1 MNTFVS
7 SLKIMGLGMLGIF
20 VFMLLFGVV
29 IYALHKIFPGTT
41 AEK

>member
-1 MNTFVS
+1 MS

-20 VFMLLFGVV
+20 IFMLLFGIV
-29 IYALHKIFPGTT
+29 IYALHKIFPGTN

>member
-1 MNTFVS
+1 MDTFIS

-20 VFMLLFGVV
+20 IFMLLFGVV

-41 AEK
+41 EEK